1 MLYNEEKIIDVDQ
14 FPSDNQ
20 FAFIIYFL
28 MAISEDHT
36 LINFNYEIEFLEKMN
51 EYFSQPKK
59 DKKYEY
65 KSYLYSIICGK
76 IMLFFID
83 DYKELDNYV
92 EEKDDK
98 ILNEYYDK
106 YKNNINENLDI
117 FNKDFGTQNTFVTLI
132 DIDFE
137 ELYANIITYLIK
149 NKKFDDFEY
158 IENIFEQLNIENIY
172 ITNKMFQMI
181 SEALNLDNGY
191 LIADAKDI
199 IKPNKVNFYYL
210 MIKYVLKDSFYIY
223 QIPFLIQT
231 RKAIL
236 TFVKSKSISY
246 KKAKKTIKERSEYV
260 INYFLDSQYYIQLY
274 SSNEDTP
281 KLKMLLEFFR
291 DYYPEEKKEQI
302 NELEGLIQKNEKF
315 PPKYKEDYE
324 KAANVNER
332 KKILQFF
339 SDKLKLKSSKDITK
353 IEVLKKWET
362 IEQML
367 KDKKT
372 SKMKKHDKEILSNF
386 LDEEGNKEYFIKLF
400 SEDTFNYFKS
410 ANKK

>member
-1 MLYNEEKIIDVDQ
+1 
-14 FPSDNQ
+14 
-20 FAFIIYFL
+20 
-28 MAISEDHT
+28 
-36 LINFNYEIEFLEKMN
+36 
-51 EYFSQPKK
+51 
-59 DKKYEY
+59 
-65 KSYLYSIICGK
+65 
-76 IMLFFID
+76 
-83 DYKELDNYV
+83 
-92 EEKDDK
+92 
-98 ILNEYYDK
+98 
-106 YKNNINENLDI
+106 
-117 FNKDFGTQNTFVTLI
+117 
-132 DIDFE
+132 
-137 ELYANIITYLIK
+137 
-149 NKKFDDFEY
+149 
-158 IENIFEQLNIENIY
+158 
-172 ITNKMFQMI
+172 
-181 SEALNLDNGY
+181 
-191 LIADAKDI
+191 
-199 IKPNKVNFYYL
+199 
-210 MIKYVLKDSFYIY
+210 
-223 QIPFLIQT
+223 
-231 RKAIL
+231 
-236 TFVKSKSISY
+236 
-246 KKAKKTIKERSEYV
+246 
-260 INYFLDSQYYIQLY
+260 
-274 SSNEDTP
+274 
-281 KLKMLLEFFR
+281 MLLEFFR